1 MTREQAK
8 LIVEDMDIEEYIK
21 EKTSW
26 RDMPF
31 KLEQAYRALIAYAEG
46 VEEP

>member
-31 KLEQAYRALIAYAEG
+31 KLEQAYRALLALADG
-46 VEEP
+46 VEGP